1 MSSPSH
7 NLVADAFVAGSLQQ
21 AVFALNGSYGIIDG
35 PDAEPRAA
43 RANDIHLFR
52 HAAFEIRPAH
62 PDGLPVSIDALK
74 HLLQEEVEFF
84 QGLDGLLVGMDPDM
98 SIETRSRSIAR
109 ADRILA
115 CGSAVAFR
123 IRTRFL
129 FPANGQ
135 EWDPQGALELA
146 VEQGS
151 IHAAACYRPLAD
163 GAVDRAADDI
173 AVTVLEEYGPGVE
186 AADSRDRILRSGLVG
201 ELARIEVDRDR
212 NAAANL
218 AFRAAD
224 YPDLGALGRSR
235 HMLAALGQRML
246 RRLAS
251 PSPMPSEEIS
261 CVADVTGHID
271 PILEA
276 AESIAAGNSGSR
288 RGDAPAKAYD
298 LDAIQSQIAWI
309 GDQLSS
315 GEVGRAEQA
324 IEQLIRRQAER
335 SRPSD
340 VVKTLTAVADLAR
353 RIGYLEL
360 TRRLLSAID
369 IAGHADAAAQCV
381 RASLLGD
388 EGCLD
393 EAFSVLD
400 EAIGLFPDDVVPRT
414 ARAEALRALGRSD
427 EALEALDETIVRFPD
442 NVVARNARAETL
454 RALGRPDEALAAL
467 DETIVRFPDDV
478 VARNARAETLRAL
491 GRPDE
496 ALAALDETIVR
507 FPDDVV
513 ARNARAETLRA
524 LGRPDEA
531 LAALDETIVR
541 FPDDVVARTAR
552 AETLR
557 ALGRP
562 NEALEALDE
571 TIVRFPDNV
580 VARNARAETL
590 RALGRPDEALAA
602 LDETIVRFP
611 DNVVAR
617 TARAETL
624 RALGRPDEALA
635 ALDETI
641 VRFPDDVVARTAR
654 AETLRALGRPDEALA
669 ALDETIVRFPD
680 NVVARTARAETLRAL
695 GRPNEALAAL
705 DETIVRFPDDVV
717 ARTAR
722 AETLRAL
729 GRPDEALAALDE
741 TIVRFPDNVVARN
754 ARAET
759 LRALGRPDEALA
771 ALDETI
777 VRFPDDVV
785 ARNARAETLRALG
798 RPDEALAALDETI
811 VRFPDDVVA
820 RTARAETLRALGRP
834 DEALAALKQTIERFP
849 DNVWA
854 RNTYA
859 HHLVILGESD
869 RAVAILSPAAARP
882 KTRGDWVA
890 KHILAMALLR
900 TGRFND
906 AYASLDDGVKRC
918 PFIDV
923 QVYFR
928 TARPIARLAA
938 RQAAEAV
945 AEFEVLAVDTTL
957 SGTQATNVI
966 LLRAHAFAEIGDRE
980 RARQLIDEAATVI
993 NFEEARQQL
1002 AGALRQRYGLGEGEA
1017 ASGVLADRLDERI
1030 TGLEIDIENPLR
1042 LAA

>member
-1 MSSPSH
+1 M
-7 NLVADAFVAGSLQQ
+7 
-21 AVFALNGSYGIIDG
+21 NGSYGLIDG
-35 PDAEPRAA
+35 PDAEPRAV

-74 HLLQEEVEFF
+74 HLLREEVEFF

-98 SIETRSRSIAR
+98 PIETRSRSIAR

-129 FPANGQ
+129 FPTNGQ
-135 EWDPQGALELA
+135 EWDPQGALDLA

-151 IHAAACYRPLAD
+151 IHAAACYRLLAD
-163 GAVDRAADDI
+163 GAVNRAADDI
-173 AVTVLEEYGPGVE
+173 AVAVLEEYGSGAE

-218 AFRAAD
+218 AFRAVD
-224 YPDLGALGRSR
+224 YPDLDALGRSR
-235 HMLAALGQRML
+235 HMLAALGQLML

-251 PSPMPSEEIS
+251 PSPMQSEEEYG
-261 CVADVTGHID
+261 VADVTGHID
-271 PILEA
+271 PIIEA

-288 RGDAPAKAYD
+288 RGDAPAKAFD
-298 LDAIQSQIAWI
+298 LAAIQSQIAWI

-353 RIGYLEL
+353 RNGYVEL
-360 TRRLLSAID
+360 TWRLLSAID
-369 IAGHADAAAQCV
+369 IAGHADAEAQCV

-388 EGCLD
+388 EGRLD
-393 EAFSVLD
+393 EALSVLD
-400 EAIGLFPDDVVPRT
+400 ETMGLFPDDVVPRT
-414 ARAEALRALGRSD
+414 ARAEALRVLGRSDEALAALDDTIERFPDDVVARNARAETLRALGRSD
-427 EALEALDETIVRFPD
+427 EALAALDDTIERFPD

-454 RALGRPDEALAAL
+454 RALGRSDEALAAL
-467 DETIVRFPDDV
+467 DDTI
-478 VARNARAETLRAL
+478 E
-491 GRPDE
+491 
-496 ALAALDETIVR
+496 
-507 FPDDVV
+507 
-513 ARNARAETLRA
+513 
-524 LGRPDEA
+524 
-531 LAALDETIVR
+531 R

-562 NEALEALDE
+562 NEAL
-571 TIVRFPDNV
+571 
-580 VARNARAETL
+580 
-590 RALGRPDEALAA
+590 AA
-602 LDETIVRFP
+602 LDDTIERFP

-624 RALGRPDEALA
+624 RALGRSDEALA
-635 ALDETI
+635 ALDDTI
-641 VRFPDDVVARTAR
+641 
-654 AETLRALGRPDEALA
+654 E
-669 ALDETIVRFPD
+669 RFPD

-705 DETIVRFPDDVV
+705 E
-717 ARTAR
+717 
-722 AETLRAL
+722 
-729 GRPDEALAALDE
+729 
-741 TIVRFPDNVVARN
+741 
-754 ARAET
+754 
-759 LRALGRPDEALA
+759 
-771 ALDETI
+771 
-777 VRFPDDVV
+777 
-785 ARNARAETLRALG
+785 
-798 RPDEALAALDETI
+798 
-811 VRFPDDVVA
+811 
-820 RTARAETLRALGRP
+820 
-834 DEALAALKQTIERFP
+834 QTIERFP
-849 DNVWA
+849 ENVWA
-854 RNTYA
+854 RSTYA
-859 HHLVILGESD
+859 HHLAILGDSD

-906 AYASLDDGVKRC
+906 AYASLDDGVRRC

-928 TARPIARLAA
+928 TARSIARLAA
-938 RQAAEAV
+938 RQAAETV
-945 AEFEVLAVDTTL
+945 EEFEALAVDTTL
-957 SGTQATNVI
+957 SVTQATNVI
-966 LLRAHAFAEIGDRE
+966 LLRAHAFAEVGDRE
-980 RARQLIDEAATVI
+980 RARRLIDEAATVI
-993 NFEEARQQL
+993 DFEEARQQL

-1017 ASGVLADRLDERI
+1017 ASSVVADRLDERI
-1030 TGLEIDIENPLR
+1030 TGLEIDLESPLR

>member
-21 AVFALNGSYGIIDG
+21 AVFALNGNYGIIDG
-35 PDAEPRAA
+35 PDAEPRVA

-74 HLLQEEVEFF
+74 HLLREEVEFF

-115 CGSAVAFR
+115 CGSAVASR

-129 FPANGQ
+129 SPANGQ
-135 EWDPQGALELA
+135 EWGPQGALDLA

-163 GAVDRAADDI
+163 GVVDRAADDI
-173 AVTVLEEYGPGVE
+173 AVAVLEEYGTGAE
-186 AADSRDRILRSGLVG
+186 AADSRDNILRSGLVG

-212 NAAANL
+212 SAAANL

-235 HMLAALGQRML
+235 HVLAALGQLML

-251 PSPMPSEEIS
+251 PSPMQSEEES
-261 CVADVTGHID
+261 GVADVTEHID
-271 PILEA
+271 SIIEA

-288 RGDAPAKAYD
+288 RGDAPAKAFD
-298 LDAIQSQIAWI
+298 LAAIQSQIDWI

-324 IEQLIRRQAER
+324 IAQLVRRQAER

-353 RIGYLEL
+353 RNGYVEL
-360 TRRLLSAID
+360 TWRLLSAID

-388 EGCLD
+388 EGRLD
-393 EAFSVLD
+393 EALSLLD
-400 EAIGLFPDDVVPRT
+400 EAVGLFPDDVVART

-427 EALEALDETIVRFPD
+427 EALAALDDTIERFPD

-454 RALGRPDEALAAL
+454 RALGRSDEALAAL
-467 DETIVRFPDDV
+467 DDTI
-478 VARNARAETLRAL
+478 E
-491 GRPDE
+491 
-496 ALAALDETIVR
+496 
-507 FPDDVV
+507 
-513 ARNARAETLRA
+513 
-524 LGRPDEA
+524 
-531 LAALDETIVR
+531 
-541 FPDDVVARTAR
+541 
-552 AETLR
+552 
-557 ALGRP
+557 
-562 NEALEALDE
+562 
-571 TIVRFPDNV
+571 
-580 VARNARAETL
+580 
-590 RALGRPDEALAA
+590 
-602 LDETIVRFP
+602 RFP

-624 RALGRPDEALA
+624 RTLGRPDEALA
-635 ALDETI
+635 ALE
-641 VRFPDDVVARTAR
+641 
-654 AETLRALGRPDEALA
+654 
-669 ALDETIVRFPD
+669 
-680 NVVARTARAETLRAL
+680 
-695 GRPNEALAAL
+695 
-705 DETIVRFPDDVV
+705 
-717 ARTAR
+717 
-722 AETLRAL
+722 
-729 GRPDEALAALDE
+729 
-741 TIVRFPDNVVARN
+741 
-754 ARAET
+754 
-759 LRALGRPDEALA
+759 
-771 ALDETI
+771 
-777 VRFPDDVV
+777 
-785 ARNARAETLRALG
+785 
-798 RPDEALAALDETI
+798 
-811 VRFPDDVVA
+811 
-820 RTARAETLRALGRP
+820 
-834 DEALAALKQTIERFP
+834 QTIERFP
-849 DNVWA
+849 ENVWA
-854 RNTYA
+854 RSTYA
-859 HHLVILGESD
+859 HQLAVLGESD

-900 TGRFND
+900 TGRFDD
-906 AYASLDDGVKRC
+906 AYASLDDGVRRC

-945 AEFEVLAVDTTL
+945 EEFEALAVDTTL
-957 SGTQATNVI
+957 SVTQAANVI
-966 LLRAHAFAEIGDRE
+966 LLRAHAFAEVGDRE

-1017 ASGVLADRLDERI
+1017 ASGVLANRLDERI
-1030 TGLEIDIENPLR
+1030 TGLEIDLESPLR